1 VHSPANQS
9 YSSPSAHKTW
19 CAARGGTVLPTS
31 PPSAHLQHARHGVQ
45 HVAVRSCQPV
55 LHSAH
60 LQLTRHSVQHVAVRS
75 CQPVLQ
81 LTFGTQDVVCSMWQ
95 YGPANQ
101 SSFSSPGVVCSTWYY
116 GTTRAKCSYNV
127 MHVQQK
133 QQCKMVTQWELWTRL
148 DIPITRCHPLCKGQG
163 GTVEQFYCL

>member
-1 VHSPANQS
+1 MVCSTWQYGPANQS
-9 YSSPSAHKTW
+9 SFSS
-19 CAARGGTVLPTS
+19 
-31 PPSAHLQHARHGVQ
+31 PSAHLQH
-45 HVAVRSCQPV
+45 
-55 LHSAH
+55 
-60 LQLTRHSVQHVAVRS
+60 TRRGVQHVAVRS

-81 LTFGTQDVVCSMWQ
+81 LTFSTQDVVCSTWQ

-133 QQCKMVTQWELWTRL
+133 QQCKMVTLWELWTRL
-148 DIPITRCHPLCKGQG
+148 DIPITRCHPLCKVLLPL
-163 GTVEQFYCL
+163 TLPTLLTSSSHL